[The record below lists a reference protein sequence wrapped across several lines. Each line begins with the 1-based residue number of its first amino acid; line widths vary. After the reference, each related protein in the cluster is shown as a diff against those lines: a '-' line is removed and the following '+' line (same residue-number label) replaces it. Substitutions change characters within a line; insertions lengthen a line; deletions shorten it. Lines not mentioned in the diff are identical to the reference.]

1 MQDIIEFRPKYRQ
14 MKFELRIYSH
24 DHDVDE
30 STASYAMPELLISQD
45 SYVCDVIDLLCNSW

>member
-1 MQDIIEFRPKYRQ
+1 

-24 DHDVDE
+24 DHEVVDE
-30 STASYAMPELLISQD
+30 NSSSYATPELLISQD